1 MASDLRSL
9 LSSVQPIVAEEVTRV
24 FSEVRS
30 QAAQDDP
37 WSARLIDFL
46 EHTCLLPGKM
56 VRPVLVSLGASEAR
70 GVSVEEAWQDPGVRR
85 AMVIVQLLHK
95 RLLIADDI
103 ADRDELR
110 NDEPALH
117 IQMYDWMKQ
126 HEPYTRLTDENIQH
140 FARSYTEVAGIWL
153 QQMITSELVA
163 LQSQFPPQKWQE
175 FASDLNRYGYQIT
188 VAGWITLMDQG
199 HEVLSEK
206 VSRERF
212 LQGLYQVT
220 GAYTFTTP
228 LLLGTAFGEQA
239 NISRD
244 KIIELGKNLGILFQL
259 RDDTLGLFGET
270 SITGKPVG
278 GDVREGK
285 KTLYMQEA
293 YQRSKPADQKR
304 LQSLLG
310 NAELTDEDV
319 LWVQNL
325 VRTSG
330 AYDAVELTIQEYRTV
345 CHQILETWPDEQ
357 SRVLLM
363 QLTEA
368 MANRQ
373 K

>member
-9 LSSVQPIVAEEVTRV
+9 LNSVQPIVAEEVTRV
-24 FSEVRS
+24 FSQVRLE
-30 QAAQDDP
+30 AAQDDP

-46 EHTCLLPGKM
+46 EHACLLPGKM
-56 VRPVLVSLGASEAR
+56 VRPVLVALAASAAQ
-70 GVSVEEAWQDPGVRR
+70 GISVEKAWQDPAVRR

-117 IQMYDWMKQ
+117 VQMYTWMKQ
-126 HEPYTRLTDENIQH
+126 HEPYTRLTDENVRH

-163 LQSQFPPQKWQE
+163 LQNHFPPQKWQQ
-175 FASDLNRYGYQIT
+175 FAADFNRYGYQIT

-199 HEVLSEK
+199 HELLTEQ

-220 GAYTFTTP
+220 GAYTFTNP
-228 LLLGTAFGEQA
+228 LLLGTAWGDLSRTLRETI
-239 NISRD
+239 IS
-244 KIIELGKNLGILFQL
+244 LGKNLGILFQL

-270 SITGKPVG
+270 AVTGKPVG

-293 YQRSKPADQKR
+293 YQRSGREDQKR
-304 LQSLLG
+304 LQSILG
-310 NAELTDEDV
+310 NADITDDDV
-319 LWVQNL
+319 IWVQNL
-325 VRTSG
+325 VRSTG
-330 AYDAVELTIQEYRTV
+330 AYDAVEQTIQEYRTA
-345 CHQILETWPDEQ
+345 CHQIIETWPDE
-357 SRVLLM
+357 STRTLLA

-368 MANRQ
+368 MAHRQ